1 MQQLCENNTDQRCT
15 AMTTINPWYRRTP
28 ELTSQTRP
36 TGYISDAKLAIPL
49 RYDKDIRQYRLQ
61 NK

>member
-1 MQQLCENNTDQRCT
+1 
-15 AMTTINPWYRRTP
+15 MTTINPWYRRTP